1 MILPPSGQFRRI
13 GPIDIYHLATE
24 PWEEFVQTTGRI
36 MGYIK
41 EFSGKVDLTIHQP
54 VPANPALLTLSEIP
68 NTTYKFY
75 RYPTDPDTSATA
87 SLVDAFERTVALRFG
102 FHFIQGRMWKR
113 NLARALRNIVLSDSG
128 LDSEAMSKACEEV
141 IMNPELQWPVSALD
155 KTYGFVPKFVE
166 TVKQMVVLLHSA
178 HLDSKYKISRMSMC
192 DDLMH
197 VEDWGRG
204 R

>member
-1 MILPPSGQFRRI
+1 
-13 GPIDIYHLATE
+13 
-24 PWEEFVQTTGRI
+24 

-54 VPANPALLTLSEIP
+54 VPVNPALLTLSEIP

-155 KTYGFVPKFVE
+155 KTYGFVPNFVE

-192 DDLMH
+192 DDPMH
-197 VEDWGRG
+197 VED
-204 R
+204 